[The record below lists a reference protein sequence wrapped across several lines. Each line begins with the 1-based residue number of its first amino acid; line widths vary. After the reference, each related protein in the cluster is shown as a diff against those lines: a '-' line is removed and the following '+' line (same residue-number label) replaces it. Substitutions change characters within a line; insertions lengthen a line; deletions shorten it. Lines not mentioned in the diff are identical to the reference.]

1 MYRKNKRKLKIK
13 YMTIGLLGIILVCIS
28 IIFIRDER
36 KLNIIEKTIKDG
48 FLFVG
53 NIVLTPTNFIKE
65 KFNEYKDK
73 QNLYDKYVELERKI
87 ISYES
92 LLAEKEELKKEI
104 KELKQILQINNLL
117 SEKKAM
123 NATVIN
129 RNLDYWHDTI
139 TIDKGSHDGVEEG
152 MPVVIGTG
160 VIGKIV
166 SVSNFNSTVKLFTS
180 ETSSKISVKISNGE
194 DYAYGLLSSYDKNKD
209 LYIIEGVS
217 HTINIINDSLVTTTG
232 LGDIFPSGLVI
243 GNVIGTN
250 TDSYGLTR
258 IIEVRPSTNFENFNI
273 VTILKRNA

>member
-1 MYRKNKRKLKIK
+1 MYRKNKRKLTIK
-13 YMTIGLLGIILVCIS
+13 YITIGLLGVILICIS

-53 NIVLTPTNFIKE
+53 NTVLAPTNFIKE
-65 KFNEYKDK
+65 KFNEYRDK
-73 QNLYDKYVELERKI
+73 QNLYNIYVELENKI
-87 ISYES
+87 DSHNS

-152 MPVVIGTG
+152 MPVVIDTG

-166 SVSNFNSTVKLFTS
+166 SVSNFNSIVKLFTS

-194 DYAYGLLSSYDKNKD
+194 DYAYGLLFSYDKNKN
-209 LYIIEGVS
+209 LYMIEGVS

-232 LGDIFPSGLVI
+232 LGDIFPSGLLI
-243 GNVIGTN
+243 GKVAGTK

-258 IIEVRPSTNFENFNI
+258 IVEVKPSANFENFNI